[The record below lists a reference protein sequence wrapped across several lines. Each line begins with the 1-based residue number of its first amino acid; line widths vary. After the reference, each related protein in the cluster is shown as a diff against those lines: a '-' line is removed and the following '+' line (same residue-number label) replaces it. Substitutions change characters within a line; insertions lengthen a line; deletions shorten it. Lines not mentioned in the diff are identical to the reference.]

1 MAIVMTI
8 DTAYKLQTEFNRYN
22 RSDNFTPAGIR
33 VLFDYLEEASEGSGE
48 DINLDIIGLC
58 CDYSEDTFEDIAAN
72 YRIDLTNRDGETIE
86 DEEEEIKRIVLDYL
100 NENTSV
106 CGATDTTVIYAAF

>member
-8 DTAYKLQTEFNRYN
+8 DTAYELQTEFNRYN
-22 RSDNFTPAGIR
+22 RSENFTPAGIR
-33 VLFDYLEEASEGSGE
+33 VLFDYLEEISEGSGE

-58 CDYSEDTFEDIAAN
+58 CEYSEDTFEDIAAN
-72 YRIDLTNRDGETIE
+72 YDIDLSDRNGEPVE
-86 DEEEEIKRIVLDYL
+86 DDEEIKRIVLDYL

-106 CGATDTTVIYAAF
+106 CGVTDTTAVYAVF